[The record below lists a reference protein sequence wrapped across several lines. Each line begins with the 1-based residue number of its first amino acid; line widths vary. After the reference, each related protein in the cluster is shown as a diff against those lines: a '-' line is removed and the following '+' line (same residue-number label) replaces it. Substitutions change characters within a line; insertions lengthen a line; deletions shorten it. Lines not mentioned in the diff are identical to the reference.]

1 MASAL
6 NTAELELY
14 IYTGTSGNYAS
25 TDLRYTIQKSKIG
38 DDTNIIFEVGE
49 LVRDYITH
57 NFNDDYPCDAVWV
70 TASTTLLDENNI
82 TFTYGSPVVNTYL
95 AVDGYGFYEE
105 SINPELSR
113 NALITA
119 NTIYLPE
126 NTAGKVPIFAEGVGK
141 IIIDS
146 TTTQITDSGDSSQK
160 IQYITIPANSSTI
173 QVYDT
178 DDATLKKTINV
189 INVCEPKY
197 TPFKITFIN
206 KFGAYQDL
214 YMFKKTTE
222 SFNVTDEQYKKN
234 NIQTSTV
241 TYATNDGQ
249 KERHNTNATKSI
261 QLNTG
266 FINEDSNSTIEELFL
281 SENVFIRQDSQTL
294 AIIPKTKNLVFK
306 TSLNDKLANYTI
318 DFDFAF
324 NKINNVR

>member
-1 MASAL
+1 MASEL
-6 NTAELELY
+6 NSAELQLY
-14 IYTGTSGNYAS
+14 IYTGTSGSYSS
-25 TDLRYTIQKSKIG
+25 TDLKYTIQKSKIG
-38 DDTNIIFEVGE
+38 DDTNIVFEVGE

-82 TFTYGSPVVNTYL
+82 TFSYGSPVVNTYL

-178 DDATLKKTINV
+178 DDTTLKK
-189 INVCEPKY
+189 
-197 TPFKITFIN
+197 
-206 KFGAYQDL
+206 QSML
-214 YMFKKTTE
+214 
-222 SFNVTDEQYKKN
+222 
-234 NIQTSTV
+234 
-241 TYATNDGQ
+241 
-249 KERHNTNATKSI
+249 
-261 QLNTG
+261 
-266 FINEDSNSTIEELFL
+266 
-281 SENVFIRQDSQTL
+281 
-294 AIIPKTKNLVFK
+294 
-306 TSLNDKLANYTI
+306 
-318 DFDFAF
+318 
-324 NKINNVR
+324 